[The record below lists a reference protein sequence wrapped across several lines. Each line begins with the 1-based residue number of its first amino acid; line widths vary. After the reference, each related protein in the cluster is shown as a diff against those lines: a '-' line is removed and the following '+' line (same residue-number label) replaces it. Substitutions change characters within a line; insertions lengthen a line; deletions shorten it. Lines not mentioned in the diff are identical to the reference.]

1 MKSKVLLID
10 DSVTIHRVIDLS
22 IDFDRYEITKVFT
35 KEDAGIKLQSEQ
47 FDFILLDVKL
57 ENIVVNEYVS
67 ELRQTQP
74 DAKIILLVGN
84 FDNYNEDMLAKS
96 GADDYLVKPFGA
108 QALND
113 KLVSEADMMNASIV
127 ERMAE
132 ADSLRD
138 KDDYSSDSD
147 IEAVSSTGQT
157 DKNVEQITKESYLE
171 NLEEVQPD
179 DLTENGYIE
188 DDEDNDYSEFENGFS
203 ADEIEKSKEISLN
216 SDNNEVDFSSIAE
229 SQEEMPVSAD
239 NEELNNEIIQD
250 NADNS
255 INDEALEEQFD
266 NIETEEETAEESENI
281 QDKES
286 SSEEYKYVNDDDWLS
301 DAPVASADKHEYKSV
316 EDNLNNE
323 DDLEAMNNLM
333 VEHTDMVVSP
343 AAEVASVPENVSDDY
358 IMYDNLSEKHTGDEL
373 VTHVP
378 DFPEMDMD
386 EEHKVEDN
394 QEQEEESQAVED
406 NQLQIDENVEE
417 TINSDEGFEAY
428 DNEHI
433 EAEEEPVLSE
443 EYQENAAEDLF
454 NEDTE
459 MDDDIKPIN
468 EVKEDAEIYMA
479 DEEMEEEKAVELP
492 DSDDEMDFSSLV
504 PDVSGDEVSYSG
516 KEVEEAAVQK
526 QAVKEQSSPAVSQG
540 IQSNIGG
547 ITVTISREEIISMLG
562 SAIDRHVLESAVK
575 EVIAK
580 NMQEI
585 VRNIV
590 PSIAEKYIK
599 EEIERLKKDE

>member
-35 KEDAGIKLQSEQ
+35 KEDAGLKLQSEQ

-57 ENIVVNEYVS
+57 ENIVVNEYVA

-84 FDNYNEDMLAKS
+84 FDNYNDDMLAKS

-132 ADSLRD
+132 ADSMRD
-138 KDDYSSDSD
+138 KDDYEPESE
-147 IEAVSSTGQT
+147 IESINQAEQS

-216 SDNNEVDFSSIAE
+216 SDDNKEEIDFTNVIKE
-229 SQEEMPVSAD
+229 QEEEPV
-239 NEELNNEIIQD
+239 L
-250 NADNS
+250 ADNS
-255 INDEALEEQFD
+255 EQFSINVD
-266 NIETEEETAEESENI
+266 NNDIVEDKVDNVEEETETETEN
-281 QDKES
+281 DKS
-286 SSEEYKYVNDDDWLS
+286 DNSEEYKYVNDDDWLS
-301 DAPVASADKHEYKSV
+301 DAPVASTDKHEYKSL

-323 DDLEAMNNLM
+323 DDLEAMNSLI
-333 VEHTDMVVSP
+333 VDHTDMIVSP

-358 IMYDNLSEKHTGDEL
+358 LMYDNLSEKHTGDEL

-378 DFPEMDMD
+378 DFPEMDID
-386 EEHKVEDN
+386 EENNVIDN
-394 QEQEEESQAVED
+394 QAMEEESHIEE
-406 NQLQIDENVEE
+406 NSQLQDDESIEE
-417 TINSDEGFEAY
+417 TVNSDEDFET
-428 DNEHI
+428 NNNQQVEP
-433 EAEEEPVLSE
+433 EEEPVLE
-443 EYQENAAEDLF
+443 EDKENVLEDEDLF
-454 NEDTE
+454 KDEIEIDTE
-459 MDDDIKPIN
+459 MEDDIKPVN
-468 EVKEDAEIYMA
+468 DVKDDAEEVYSA
-479 DEEMEEEKAVELP
+479 EGMEEEKSVELP
-492 DSDDEMDFSSLV
+492 ESDEEMDFSSLV
-504 PDVSGDEVSYSG
+504 PEVSDDEVPFNVQEVSNVAEQ
-516 KEVEEAAVQK
+516 KEVI
-526 QAVKEQSSPAVSQG
+526 KEQSNPVVSQG

-599 EEIERLKKDE
+599 EEIERLKRDE